1 MQRNIFP
8 LILWKSLAQ
17 RRGRSALTLA
27 ALLLG
32 ACLVGALLTVSMDVG
47 RKAGVQLQAY
57 GANLLL
63 LPRGGVQ
70 ATQGDAGAY
79 LAGKDL
85 AFLESQEEAGTVY
98 FAPYLYAVAEASGRK
113 VVLGGSRLQ
122 PASPLASWWKVEGAW
137 PDPGEPFSALA
148 GVGAGRALGIKPGDT
163 LVLQYGNAT
172 LSLRITGILD
182 TGGPEDSQVL
192 THLAAVQTLLNKQD
206 AVGLVQVR
214 AQAGASLEALARTM
228 EERVS
233 GAEARIVGQVAQA
246 EQQVLAKVQLLM
258 ALVAALVLLASALSV
273 SSTLTTAVLERTREI
288 GLMKALGARDSSIA
302 ALLLTEVLALGFLGG
317 LLGYVLGLLVAQVIG
332 YSVFGS
338 AISLQPAALG
348 MTLALSLVVALL
360 CCIIPLRRAL
370 AVDPAIILK
379 GE

>member
-1 MQRNIFP
+1 MKRNIFP

-70 ATQGDAGAY
+70 ATQGEAGAY
-79 LAGKDL
+79 LAEKDL

-148 GVGAGRALGIKPGDT
+148 GVGAGRSLGIKPGDT
-163 LVLQYGNAT
+163 LALQYGNAT

-192 THLAAVQTLLNKQD
+192 THLPTVQTLLNKKD

-214 AQAGASLEALARTM
+214 AQAGASLEGLARTM
-228 EERVS
+228 EARVP

-246 EQQVLAKVQLLM
+246 EAQVLDKVQLLM
-258 ALVAALVLLASALSV
+258 ALVAILVLLASALSV
-273 SSTLTTAVLERTREI
+273 SSTLTTAVLERTQEI
-288 GLMKALGARDSSIA
+288 GLMKALGARDRSIA
-302 ALLLTEVLALGFLGG
+302 TLLLTEVLALGFIGG
-317 LLGYVLGLLVAQVIG
+317 LLGYALGLVVAQVIG
-332 YSVFGS
+332 QSVFS
-338 AISLQPAALG
+338 SSISPQPVALAL
-348 MTLALSLVVALL
+348 TLALSLAVALL